1 MKPHIVILDHF
12 ALFLYIRPD
21 TKVKFYGCNNCKL
34 PRYFRSSDLVINN
47 DSQD

>member
-21 TKVKFYGCNNCKL
+21 IKVKFCVCTNCIK
-34 PRYFRSSDLVINN
+34 INN
-47 DSQD
+47 GSQD

>member
-21 TKVKFYGCNNCKL
+21 TQVKFYGCTNCIK
-34 PRYFRSSDLVINN
+34 IHNG
-47 DSQD
+47 SQD